1 MKILPSAFGRR
12 FLAAL
17 SPLMRVFLLPG
28 WHPNVFT
35 TLGCLVWIAAGAAFF
50 MGRLQLGGALVL
62 LGGFVDTL
70 DGYVARERGLV
81 SAFGAFYDS
90 VLDRV
95 SEVAVFV
102 GLMSLYSGTG
112 PRTIGEPWMI
122 YVIGLALGGSLM
134 VSYTRARAEAL
145 GVSCSVGIMQR
156 AERIL
161 LLGGAT
167 LLFGSW
173 QNGVVLTWV
182 LIAMAVLTNLTAFYR
197 IHWVWRRTRGP
208 GAPTPAGDAV
218 SARETIHT

>member
-17 SPLMRVFLLPG
+17 NPLMRVFLLPG

-35 TLGCLVWIAAGAAFF
+35 TLGCLVWVAAGAAFF

-62 LGGFVDTL
+62 LGGFVDTI
-70 DGYVARERGLV
+70 DGYVARERGID
-81 SAFGAFYDS
+81 SAFGSFYDS

-95 SEVAVFV
+95 AEVAVFV
-102 GLMSLYSGTG
+102 GLMSLYGGTG

-122 YVIGLALGGSLM
+122 YVIALALGGSLM
-134 VSYTRARAEAL
+134 VSYTRAKAESE
-145 GVSCSVGIMQR
+145 GFSCSVGIMQR

-173 QNGVVLTWV
+173 ENGVVLTWV
-182 LIAMAVLTNLTAFYR
+182 LIAMAVLTNATAFYR
-197 IHWVWRRTRGP
+197 IYWVWRQTRTP
-208 GAPTPAGDAV
+208 DAPAPAGGPTA
-218 SARETIHT
+218 ARETINT